1 VIYNVHRPSIKIL
14 LTLCVLIFIAAPH
27 LSHAQQAGATLSG
40 TVTDAIGGV
49 LQSATIN
56 VKNEATGTAKSV
68 EVDPQGHF
76 SLSGLAP
83 GRYSVEVSAPGFS
96 ANRRAV
102 QLNTGQNMDHHHSA
116 EHQRCLPAGN
126 CRGERRGLRR
136 RRACAHGR
144 FARCSLEVAVRVRGN
159 SKPFYVVLK
168 DGAFVLRALPKA
180 TTLAG

>member
-1 VIYNVHRPSIKIL
+1 VIYNVHRSSIKIL

-76 SLSGLAP
+76 SLSGLAA
-83 GRYSVEVSAPGFS
+83 GRYSVEVFAPGFS
-96 ANRRAV
+96 ANRRA
-102 QLNTGQNMDHHHSA
+102 G
-116 EHQRCLPAGN
+116 PAQ
-126 CRGERRGLRR
+126 
-136 RRACAHGR
+136 RRAEYGP
-144 FARCSLEVAVRVRGN
+144 S
-159 SKPFYVVLK
+159 PFRSTS
-168 DGAFVLRALPKA
+168 AMSPSR
-180 TTLAG
+180 